1 MTGGRTTVMPPAA
14 PSGPDEHD
22 GSRTVTGGTAGVTSL
37 DTVVPT
43 RPEQVL
49 QMCTRYRRGGS
60 EQRVR
65 DVYQA
70 FSDSDHTVVIG
81 RDSDPVLLRR
91 HLPVVEIIVE
101 PSLCREPNPV
111 QDARAVARVRRLMRE
126 RDFDVAITHQSKAGV
141 IGRISA
147 HMAHGPPVVHSLSMA
162 SFGPGYGP
170 MANHVYRPVERF
182 LSRWTD
188 AYAVVG
194 HDLADRFARIG
205 VESAKLNVIH
215 SGARLP
221 SNAEFGA
228 AAQARMAATYGL
240 PSDRPWVLYLGALD
254 NRKNVMSLPIL
265 HQQVLMMVPPPA
277 PFLVVAGEGPRRDD
291 LVALLDR
298 MGLSGDARVL
308 GYVAEPDDLLV
319 ASDVLVLLSRAE
331 GLPQALLQAT
341 AVGTAF
347 VCCEVDGVDELL
359 DLGAAGTVVEQGD
372 VVGAARAVA
381 HRINAAALEPAPHP
395 CPTTELRS
403 WQGSEVGWDYTT
415 LVSSVLARRSAAP

>member
-1 MTGGRTTVMPPAA
+1 MRGRTA
-14 PSGPDEHD
+14 E
-22 GSRTVTGGTAGVTSL
+22 VTAL
-37 DTVVPT
+37 DAVVPT
-43 RPEQVL
+43 RPQQVL
-49 QMCTRYRRGGS
+49 QLCTRYMRGGS

-65 DVYQA
+65 DVYEA
-70 FSDSDHTVVIG
+70 FSDSDHTVVVG
-81 RDSDPVLLRR
+81 RDSDPALLRG
-91 HLPVVEIIVE
+91 HLPVVEVIVE

-111 QDARAVARVRRLMRE
+111 QDARAVARVRRLILE
-126 RDFDVAITHQSKAGV
+126 RDFDVVITHQSKAGV

-162 SFGPGYGP
+162 SFGPGYGR
-170 MANHVYRPVERF
+170 MANHVYRPVEGF

-205 VESAKLNVIH
+205 VERAKLNVIR

-221 SNAEFGA
+221 SGVELSTA
-228 AAQARMAATYGL
+228 AKAQVAATYGL
-240 PSDRPWVLYLGALD
+240 PGDRPWVLYLGALED
-254 NRKNVMSLPIL
+254 RKNVMSLPIL
-265 HQQVLMMVPPPA
+265 LQQVLLMVPPPA
-277 PFLVVAGEGPRRDD
+277 PFLVVAGEGPRQND

-308 GYVAEPDDLLV
+308 GYVAEPDSLLV
-319 ASDVLVLLSRAE
+319 AADVLVLLSRAE

-341 AVGTAF
+341 AAGTAF

-359 DLGAAGTVVEQGD
+359 DLGAAGFVVDQGD

-381 HRINAAALEPAPHP
+381 HQVNAAALEPAPRP
-395 CPTTELRS
+395 CPVTELHS
-403 WQGSEVGWDYTT
+403 WQGADVGWDYTM
-415 LVSSVLARRSAAP
+415 LVSSVLARRSGTP